1 MSDPKID
8 AVLREF
14 LSTWKIDQEA
24 GHTIANLLHEI
35 STLRAEVHELRILS
49 ASLERDLEREKRLL
63 TMRVDRHDKRLLD
76 IERRLA
82 MQNEDVDTGQH
93 QVDDLRRLL
102 AEREREIDERKEE
115 GRWWRRSGIQWI
127 VAGAAWLVATIVS
140 VIIATLV
147 RR

>member
-1 MSDPKID
+1 MTDPKID

-24 GHTIANLLHEI
+24 GNTIANLVREIEGLRLEIHEV
-35 STLRAEVHELRILS
+35 RAI
-49 ASLERDLEREKRLL
+49 AADLEREKRLL
-63 TMRVDRHDKRLLD
+63 TLRVDRHDRRLVE
-76 IERRLA
+76 IERRRA
-82 MQNEDVDTGQH
+82 THTDETDTGQH
-93 QVDDLRRLL
+93 QIEDLKRLL
-102 AEREREIDERKEE
+102 AEREREIVERKEE

-140 VIIATLV
+140 VIIASLA